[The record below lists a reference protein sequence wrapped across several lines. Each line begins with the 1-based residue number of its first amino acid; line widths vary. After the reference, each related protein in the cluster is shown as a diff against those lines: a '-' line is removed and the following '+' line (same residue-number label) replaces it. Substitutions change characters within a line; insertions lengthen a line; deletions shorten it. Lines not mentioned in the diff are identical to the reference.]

1 MKQYSKILNNESLDF
16 IYIIVN
22 KYKIYSIVRIIM
34 TSLKLTK

>member
-1 MKQYSKILNNESLDF
+1 MKQYWKILNNESLDF